1 MKGMKMGVA
10 VIVTAALGACSS
22 GDTYSRYEARQVSEG
37 YLRGDITPEDAPYT
51 NDDLVRNFE
60 IVALNSEFTRTGTD
74 LLQETSPTR
83 LARWEKQV
91 RYRLSGAGVTKAD
104 REAYAAL
111 TKRLSELTGR
121 DIRETGARGDITIMI
136 LNEAERQELVRDI
149 RRRRID
155 DRMRLVVRWASAI
168 DYPCVGQI
176 GFEDGDSGEITS
188 ALIAVKGELSGMLR
202 QTCIHEELAQTMG
215 LINDDNSV
223 RPSIFNDDQEF
234 ALLTEH
240 DEFLLRMLY
249 DPSLSPNMTAEEAR
263 PLLPEIVA
271 KLRPGA

>member
-1 MKGMKMGVA
+1 MRLTHICAA
-10 VIVTAALGACSS
+10 VGFSAALGACSV
-22 GDTYSRYEARQVSEG
+22 GNDYSRYEAKQVRDG
-37 YLRGDITPEDAPYT
+37 YLRGDFAPADAPYT
-51 NDDLVRNFE
+51 NEDLVRNFE
-60 IVALNSEFTRTGTD
+60 VVALNSEFTRTGAQ
-74 LLQETSPTR
+74 LVQETSPTR

-91 RYRLSGAGVTKAD
+91 RYRLSGAGVTEAD
-104 REAYAAL
+104 RVAYAEL

-136 LNEAERQELVRDI
+136 LNEAERLELVRDI

-176 GFEDGDSGEITS
+176 GFEDSDSGEITS
-188 ALIAVKGELSGMLR
+188 ALIVVKGELPGMLR

-249 DPSLSPNMTAEEAR
+249 DPALKPNMSADEAR
-263 PLLPEIVA
+263 PLLPGIIE
-271 KLRPGA
+271 KLRPNA